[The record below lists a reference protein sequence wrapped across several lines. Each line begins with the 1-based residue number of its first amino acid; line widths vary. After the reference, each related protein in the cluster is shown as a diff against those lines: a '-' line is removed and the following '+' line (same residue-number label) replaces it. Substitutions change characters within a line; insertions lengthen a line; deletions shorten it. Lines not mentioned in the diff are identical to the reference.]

1 MPKNPTQDKKT
12 NRKKG
17 GSPAYRRAR
26 KLVRAPTQ
34 SVAGIMKEHG
44 WMQSLQQIRTQQQD
58 WLEWFRASLPDE
70 LGGAIVNVVR
80 NGEELTLLATS
91 AAWSARLR
99 FALDPIMETLQ
110 ERAPDIVK
118 VRVRVSPQS
127 AVSEKK

>member
-12 NRKKG
+12 NEKRG
-17 GSPAYRRAR
+17 GPAYRRAR
-26 KLVRAPTQ
+26 KLVRTPTQ

-44 WMQSLQQIRTQQQD
+44 WMQSLKQIRTQQHE
-58 WLEWFRASLPDE
+58 WLEWFRARLPDE
-70 LGGAIVNVVR
+70 LGGQIVNVVR

-118 VRVRVSPQS
+118 VRVRVIPQS